1 MEAQA
6 GKLFRTG
13 KALRILLTV
22 FNVVLVIGC
31 VLTAAELL
39 GYISRPFGEVEFIV
53 EAVEHTVGSRVLLDI
68 GSIAYSIAYVVC
80 IIIVFTCCIRM
91 TRKMSQD
98 KYPFNS
104 ENVHLL
110 RRMALVYIV
119 AAAAALL
126 FSTMNAVASG
136 MGIGNVVLSAVMSAA
151 QQIVIALLLRFLA
164 DVFEYG
170 VELQQLSDETL

>member
-68 GSIAYSIAYVVC
+68 GSIAYVVC

-98 KYPFNS
+98 KYPFNA
-104 ENVHLL
+104 E
-110 RRMALVYIV
+110 
-119 AAAAALL
+119 
-126 FSTMNAVASG
+126 
-136 MGIGNVVLSAVMSAA
+136 NVVLSAVMSAA

>member
-39 GYISRPFGEVEFIV
+39 GYISRPFGEVAFIV

-68 GSIAYSIAYVVC
+68 GSIAYVVC

-91 TRKMSQD
+91 TLKMSQD
-98 KYPFNS
+98 KYPFNA

-136 MGIGNVVLSAVMSAA
+136 MGIGNVGFVSRDERGTADRHRPAA
-151 QQIVIALLLRFLA
+151 PVFGGRVRIRCGAAAALRRDPLKVI
-164 DVFEYG
+164 
-170 VELQQLSDETL
+170 

>member
-31 VLTAAELL
+31 VLTVAALL
-39 GYISRPFGEVEFIV
+39 GYISRPFDEVAFIV
-53 EAVEHTVGSRVLLDI
+53 EAAEHTVGSRVLLDI
-68 GSIAYSIAYVVC
+68 GSIAYVVC

-91 TRKMSQD
+91 TLKMSQD
-98 KYPFNS
+98 KYPFNA

>member
-39 GYISRPFGEVEFIV
+39 GYISRPFGEVAFIV

-68 GSIAYSIAYVVC
+68 GSIAYVVC

-91 TRKMSQD
+91 TLKMSQD
-98 KYPFNS
+98 KYPFNA

-126 FSTMNAVASG
+126 FSTMNAVAS
-136 MGIGNVVLSAVMSAA
+136 GIGNVVLSAVMSAA

>member
-39 GYISRPFGEVEFIV
+39 GYISRPFGEVAFIV

-68 GSIAYSIAYVVC
+68 GSIAYVVC

-91 TRKMSQD
+91 TLKMSQD
-98 KYPFNS
+98 KYPFNA

-136 MGIGNVVLSAVMSAA
+136 MGNGNVVLSAVMSAA

>member
-22 FNVVLVIGC
+22 FNVVFVIGC

-39 GYISRPFGEVEFIV
+39 GYISRPFDEVAFIV

-68 GSIAYSIAYVVC
+68 GSIAYVVC

-91 TRKMSQD
+91 TLKMSQD
-98 KYPFNS
+98 KYPFNA

-119 AAAAALL
+119 AAAVALL